1 MRVFSCEE
9 QKSLVQYLTQEM
21 DVYKLGVLFAL
32 YTGVRIGELCALLWE
47 DLDEDGVTI
56 RKTVQ
61 RLKKESGDG
70 TELVVGAPKTGSSLR
85 RIPIPSFLLP
95 YINEFKKD
103 GQVHFISTDDFPI
116 VEPRVMQYKLKQ
128 YLGELG
134 IEGATFHTLRHTFAT
149 RCIEAG
155 VDSRTLSAIL
165 GHSTIVTTLDRYVHI
180 SETQK
185 RTNIEKLELYL

>member
-1 MRVFSCEE
+1 
-9 QKSLVQYLTQEM
+9 
-21 DVYKLGVLFAL
+21 
-32 YTGVRIGELCALLWE
+32 
-47 DLDEDGVTI
+47 
-56 RKTVQ
+56 
-61 RLKKESGDG
+61 
-70 TELVVGAPKTGSSLR
+70 
-85 RIPIPSFLLP
+85 
-95 YINEFKKD
+95 
-103 GQVHFISTDDFPI
+103 
-116 VEPRVMQYKLKQ
+116 MQYKLKQ